1 MHIAWSKESHRDEKQ
16 WKYHHNG
23 NVEKKSE
30 VVAKPALSF
39 IGDGQNHSHHQ
50 NYIPT
55 DEHFSYKSVGDW
67 CSKKEDE
74 LYDSNICSLAG
85 SKPASPRRSR
95 EKLHALLK
103 VSITNENVNRSPMTR
118 HGIISFPE
126 PKKEKKKLNK
136 ETTNLLVS
144 LSLDL
149 TTILTD
155 FDNRQFVCEVCC
167 YSHMTIWASLI
178 LSLCLQ
184 SLRLLYNNNNNRTKK
199 SLWVQYESPFAKINR
214 NC

>member
-85 SKPASPRRSR
+85 SKPASPRRCR

-103 VSITNENVNRSPMTR
+103 VSITNANVNRSPMTR

-144 LSLDL
+144 LSRPHDDIDRL
-149 TTILTD
+149 
-155 FDNRQFVCEVCC
+155 RQSSVR
-167 YSHMTIWASLI
+167 
-178 LSLCLQ
+178 
-184 SLRLLYNNNNNRTKK
+184 LRGLL
-199 SLWVQYESPFAKINR
+199 L
-214 NC
+214 